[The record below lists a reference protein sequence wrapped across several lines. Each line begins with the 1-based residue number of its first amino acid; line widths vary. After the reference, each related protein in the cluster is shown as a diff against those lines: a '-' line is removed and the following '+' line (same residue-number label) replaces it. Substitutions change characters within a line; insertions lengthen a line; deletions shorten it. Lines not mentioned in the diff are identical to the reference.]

1 MNHNFIYAAIGF
13 ILGGIAGGF
22 FMGCYCGR
30 VYKKKIDALEY
41 ELDEIKGIKREEK
54 KRDIADREKKAED
67 HKLAKKTAE
76 DIIGYKE
83 YVAPEREEE
92 EEDEDEEDFD
102 SDEDLDFDD
111 PFDGNESS
119 NEMNDGNESSNEMN
133 DGHATAGDFEDDEE
147 DEREMIKLISK
158 KAYNEDLQYRDSE
171 TLTYYVED
179 GILADAFDDPVQNA
193 AEIIGIEAIEKAE
206 STDEDEI
213 YVSNDIE
220 DKIYEIIVEHNESY
234 YKDLMR

>member
-1 MNHNFIYAAIGF
+1 MNHNIIYAAIGF

-22 FMGCYCGR
+22 FMGCYCGK
-30 VYKKKIDALEY
+30 VYKKRIDTLEGEIDILKANGKTKKEK
-41 ELDEIKGIKREEK
+41 ELSE
-54 KRDIADREKKAED
+54 REKKVED

-76 DIIGYKE
+76 DIVGYHE
-83 YVAPEREEE
+83 YVSPEREE
-92 EEDEDEEDFD
+92 DEDVDL
-102 SDEDLDFDD
+102 DEDVEFND
-111 PFDGNESS
+111 P
-119 NEMNDGNESSNEMN
+119 
-133 DGHATAGDFEDDEE
+133 FEDDDLEDE
-147 DEREMIKLISK
+147 QDEREMVKLISK

-179 GILADAFDDPVQNA
+179 GILADAFDDPIQNA
-193 AEIIGIEAIEKAE
+193 AEVIGIEAIEKAE
-206 STDEDEI
+206 TTDEDEI

>member
-22 FMGCYCGR
+22 FMGCYCGK
-30 VYKKKIDALEY
+30 VYKKRIDTLE
-41 ELDEIKGIKREEK
+41 DEIDILKTDGKAKKEEELEK
-54 KRDIADREKKAED
+54 REKKAED
-67 HKLAKKTAE
+67 NKLAKKTAE
-76 DIIGYKE
+76 DIVGYHE
-83 YVAPEREEE
+83 YVSPEREEE
-92 EEDEDEEDFD
+92 EEEDEEDEEDDFD

-111 PFDGNESS
+111 PFDG
-119 NEMNDGNESSNEMN
+119 
-133 DGHATAGDFEDDEE
+133 HATAGDLEDEQ

-206 STDEDEI
+206 TTDEDEI

>member
-22 FMGCYCGR
+22 FMGCYCGK
-30 VYKKKIDALEY
+30 VYKKRIDALE
-41 ELDEIKGIKREEK
+41 DEIDILKTDGKAKKEEELEK
-54 KRDIADREKKAED
+54 REKKAED

-76 DIIGYKE
+76 DIVGYHE
-83 YVAPEREEE
+83 YVSHEREEEE
-92 EEDEDEEDFD
+92 EEDEDDDFD

-111 PFDGNESS
+111 PFDG
-119 NEMNDGNESSNEMN
+119 
-133 DGHATAGDFEDDEE
+133 HATAGGLEE
-147 DEREMIKLISK
+147 EQDEREMVKLISK

-206 STDEDEI
+206 TTDEDEI

-220 DKIYEIIVEHNESY
+220 DKIYEVIVEHNESY

>member
-22 FMGCYCGR
+22 FMGCYCGK
-30 VYKKKIDALEY
+30 VYKKRIDALE
-41 ELDEIKGIKREEK
+41 DEIDILKTDGKVKKEEELEK
-54 KRDIADREKKAED
+54 REKKVEE

-76 DIIGYKE
+76 DIVGYHE
-83 YVAPEREEE
+83 YVSPEREEE
-92 EEDEDEEDFD
+92 NEEEEEDVDLDEDVEFNDPFSDDLEEDQ
-102 SDEDLDFDD
+102 
-111 PFDGNESS
+111 
-119 NEMNDGNESSNEMN
+119 
-133 DGHATAGDFEDDEE
+133 
-147 DEREMIKLISK
+147 DEREMVKLISK

-179 GILADAFDDPVQNA
+179 GILADAFDDPIHNA

-206 STDEDEI
+206 TTDEDEI

>member
-22 FMGCYCGR
+22 FMGCYCGK
-30 VYKKKIDALEY
+30 VYKKRIDALE
-41 ELDEIKGIKREEK
+41 DEIDILKTDGKTKKEEELEK
-54 KRDIADREKKAED
+54 REKKAEE

-76 DIIGYKE
+76 DIVGYHE
-83 YVAPEREEE
+83 YVSPEREEE
-92 EEDEDEEDFD
+92 EEEDEEDDFD

-111 PFDGNESS
+111 PFDG
-119 NEMNDGNESSNEMN
+119 
-133 DGHATAGDFEDDEE
+133 HATAGDLEDEQ
-147 DEREMIKLISK
+147 DEREMVKLISK

-206 STDEDEI
+206 TTDEDEI

>member
-13 ILGGIAGGF
+13 ILGSIAGGF
-22 FMGCYCGR
+22 FMGCYCGK
-30 VYKKKIDALEY
+30 VYKKRIDALE
-41 ELDEIKGIKREEK
+41 DEIDILKEDGKGKKEK
-54 KRDIADREKKAED
+54 SLAEREKKAEE

-76 DIIGYKE
+76 DIVGYHE
-83 YVAPEREEE
+83 YVSPEREEE
-92 EEDEDEEDFD
+92 NEEEDEEDVD
-102 SDEDLDFDD
+102 LDEDVEFDD
-111 PFDGNESS
+111 PF
-119 NEMNDGNESSNEMN
+119 
-133 DGHATAGDFEDDEE
+133 EDDLEEEE

-206 STDEDEI
+206 TTDEDEI

>member
-22 FMGCYCGR
+22 FMGCYCGK
-30 VYKKKIDALEY
+30 VYKKRIDTLEEEIDILKINGKVKKEMELE
-41 ELDEIKGIKREEK
+41 K
-54 KRDIADREKKAED
+54 REKKAED

-92 EEDEDEEDFD
+92 EDEEDGEED
-102 SDEDLDFDD
+102 EGDVDLDEDVEFDD
-111 PFDGNESS
+111 PFSD
-119 NEMNDGNESSNEMN
+119 
-133 DGHATAGDFEDDEE
+133 ED

-158 KAYNEDLQYRDSE
+158 QAYNEDLQYRDSE

-206 STDEDEI
+206 TTDEDEI

>member
-22 FMGCYCGR
+22 FMGCYCGK
-30 VYKKKIDALEY
+30 VYKKRIDALEEEIDILNNDRKVKKEK
-41 ELDEIKGIKREEK
+41 ELE
-54 KRDIADREKKAED
+54 DREKKAEE

-76 DIIGYKE
+76 DIVGYHE
-83 YVAPEREEE
+83 YVAPEREDEE
-92 EEDEDEEDFD
+92 EEEEVDLDEDVE
-102 SDEDLDFDD
+102 FDD
-111 PFDGNESS
+111 PFDKDSLE
-119 NEMNDGNESSNEMN
+119 E
-133 DGHATAGDFEDDEE
+133 ED

-158 KAYNEDLQYRDSE
+158 KAYNEDLQYRDNE

-179 GILADAFDDPVQNA
+179 GILADAFDDPIQNA
-193 AEIIGIEAIEKAE
+193 ADIIGIEAIEKAE
-206 STDEDEI
+206 TTDEDEI

>member
-13 ILGGIAGGF
+13 LIGGIAGGF
-22 FMGCYCGR
+22 FMGCYCGK
-30 VYKKKIDALEY
+30 VYKKRIDELEG
-41 ELDEIKGIKREEK
+41 EIDILKSDGKTK
-54 KRDIADREKKAED
+54 KERDLADREKKAEE

-76 DIIGYKE
+76 DIIGYRE
-83 YVAPEREEE
+83 YVSPEREEDNDEEEE
-92 EEDEDEEDFD
+92 EEDVDL
-102 SDEDLDFDD
+102 DEDVEFDD
-111 PFDGNESS
+111 PFE
-119 NEMNDGNESSNEMN
+119 EEQ
-133 DGHATAGDFEDDEE
+133 DD
-147 DEREMIKLISK
+147 RELIKLISK
-158 KAYNEDLQYRDSE
+158 KAYSEDLQYRDSE

-206 STDEDEI
+206 TTEEDEI

>member
-22 FMGCYCGR
+22 FMGCYCGK
-30 VYKKKIDALEY
+30 VYKKRIDALE
-41 ELDEIKGIKREEK
+41 DEIDILKTDGKAKKEEELEK
-54 KRDIADREKKAED
+54 REKKAEE

-92 EEDEDEEDFD
+92 EEEDEDEDFD

-111 PFDGNESS
+111 PFDG
-119 NEMNDGNESSNEMN
+119 
-133 DGHATAGDFEDDEE
+133 HATVGNLEEEDDE
-147 DEREMIKLISK
+147 DEREMVKLISK

-206 STDEDEI
+206 TTDEDEI

>member
-22 FMGCYCGR
+22 FMGCYCGK
-30 VYKKKIDALEY
+30 VYKKRIDTLEGEIDILKANSKAKKEK
-41 ELDEIKGIKREEK
+41 ELSERG
-54 KRDIADREKKAED
+54 KKAED

-76 DIIGYKE
+76 DIVGYHE
-83 YVAPEREEE
+83 YVAPEREDEE
-92 EEDEDEEDFD
+92 ENEDVDLDEDVE
-102 SDEDLDFDD
+102 FDD
-111 PFDGNESS
+111 PF
-119 NEMNDGNESSNEMN
+119 
-133 DGHATAGDFEDDEE
+133 EDDDLEDE
-147 DEREMIKLISK
+147 QDEREMITMISK

-179 GILADAFDDPVQNA
+179 GILADAFDDPIQNA
-193 AEIIGIEAIEKAE
+193 AEVIGIEAIEKAE
-206 STDEDEI
+206 TTDEDEI

>member
-22 FMGCYCGR
+22 FMGCYCGK
-30 VYKKKIDALEY
+30 VYKKRIDGLNE
-41 ELDEIKGIKREEK
+41 EIDILKSDGKVKKEK
-54 KRDIADREKKAED
+54 DLSDREKKAEE

-76 DIIGYKE
+76 DIVGYHE
-83 YVAPEREEE
+83 YVSPEREEE
-92 EEDEDEEDFD
+92 EEEDEEDDFD

-111 PFDGNESS
+111 PFDG
-119 NEMNDGNESSNEMN
+119 
-133 DGHATAGDFEDDEE
+133 HATAGDLEDEQ
-147 DEREMIKLISK
+147 DEREMVKLISK

-206 STDEDEI
+206 TTDEDEI

>member
-22 FMGCYCGR
+22 FMGCYCGK
-30 VYKKKIDALEY
+30 VYKKRIDALEEEIDILKNDGKAKKEE
-41 ELDEIKGIKREEK
+41 ELSK
-54 KRDIADREKKAED
+54 REKKAEE

-76 DIIGYKE
+76 DIVGYHE
-83 YVAPEREEE
+83 YVSPEREEE
-92 EEDEDEEDFD
+92 NEEEDEEDVD
-102 SDEDLDFDD
+102 LDEDVEFDD
-111 PFDGNESS
+111 PF
-119 NEMNDGNESSNEMN
+119 
-133 DGHATAGDFEDDEE
+133 EDDLEEEE

-206 STDEDEI
+206 TTDEDEI

>member
-22 FMGCYCGR
+22 FMGCYCGK
-30 VYKKKIDALEY
+30 VYKKRIDALEEEIDILKADGKTKKEK
-41 ELDEIKGIKREEK
+41 ELSE
-54 KRDIADREKKAED
+54 REKKAEE
-67 HKLAKKTAE
+67 HKMAKKTAE

-83 YVAPEREEE
+83 YAAPEREESE
-92 EEDEDEEDFD
+92 EEDDEDFD

-111 PFDGNESS
+111 PFDG
-119 NEMNDGNESSNEMN
+119 
-133 DGHATAGDFEDDEE
+133 HATAGDLDEEE
-147 DEREMIKLISK
+147 DEREMVKLISK

-206 STDEDEI
+206 TTDEDEI

>member
-22 FMGCYCGR
+22 FMGCYCGK
-30 VYKKKIDALEY
+30 VYKKRIDALEEEIDIMKNDGKAKKEE
-41 ELDEIKGIKREEK
+41 ELSK
-54 KRDIADREKKAED
+54 REKKAEE
-67 HKLAKKTAE
+67 HKFAKKTVE
-76 DIIGYKE
+76 DIVGYHE
-83 YVAPEREEE
+83 YVSHEREEE
-92 EEDEDEEDFD
+92 EEEEEDEEDDFD

-111 PFDGNESS
+111 PFDGH
-119 NEMNDGNESSNEMN
+119 ESSNEMN
-133 DGHATAGDFEDDEE
+133 DGHATAGDLEDEQ
-147 DEREMIKLISK
+147 DEREMVKLISK

-206 STDEDEI
+206 TTDEDEI

>member
-22 FMGCYCGR
+22 FMGCYCGK
-30 VYKKKIDALEY
+30 VYKKRIDALEEEIDIMKINGKVKKET
-41 ELDEIKGIKREEK
+41 ELEK
-54 KRDIADREKKAED
+54 REKKAEE
-67 HKLAKKTAE
+67 HKLAKKTVE
-76 DIIGYKE
+76 DIVGYHE
-83 YVAPEREEE
+83 YVSPAREEE
-92 EEDEDEEDFD
+92 EEEEDVDLDEEV
-102 SDEDLDFDD
+102 EFDD
-111 PFDGNESS
+111 PFE
-119 NEMNDGNESSNEMN
+119 
-133 DGHATAGDFEDDEE
+133 EDQ

-158 KAYNEDLQYRDSE
+158 KAYNEDLHYRDSE

-206 STDEDEI
+206 TTDEDEI

>member
-13 ILGGIAGGF
+13 ILGSIAGGF
-22 FMGCYCGR
+22 FMGCYCGK
-30 VYKKKIDALEY
+30 VYKKRIDSLEEEIDILKEDGKVKKEM
-41 ELDEIKGIKREEK
+41 ELEK
-54 KRDIADREKKAED
+54 REKKAED
-67 HKLAKKTAE
+67 HKLAKKTVE
-76 DIIGYKE
+76 DIVGYHE
-83 YVAPEREEE
+83 YVSPEREKE
-92 EEDEDEEDFD
+92 EEDEDEEEDEGD
-102 SDEDLDFDD
+102 VDLDEDVEFND
-111 PFDGNESS
+111 PFS
-119 NEMNDGNESSNEMN
+119 
-133 DGHATAGDFEDDEE
+133 DEE

-193 AEIIGIEAIEKAE
+193 ADIIGIEAIEKAE
-206 STDEDEI
+206 TTEEDEI

-220 DKIYEIIVEHNESY
+220 DKVYEIIVEHNESY

>member
-13 ILGGIAGGF
+13 IIGGIAGGF
-22 FMGCYCGR
+22 FMGCYCGK
-30 VYKKKIDALEY
+30 VYKKRIDNLEEEIDILKNDGKAKKEE
-41 ELDEIKGIKREEK
+41 ELSK
-54 KRDIADREKKAED
+54 REKKAED
-67 HKLAKKTAE
+67 HKLAKKTVE
-76 DIIGYKE
+76 DIVGYHE
-83 YVAPEREEE
+83 YVSPEREEE
-92 EEDEDEEDFD
+92 NDEEEEEDVDLDEEV
-102 SDEDLDFDD
+102 EFDD
-111 PFDGNESS
+111 PF
-119 NEMNDGNESSNEMN
+119 
-133 DGHATAGDFEDDEE
+133 EDDLEE
-147 DEREMIKLISK
+147 EQDEREMIKLISK
-158 KAYNEDLQYRDSE
+158 KAYSEDLQFRDSE

-206 STDEDEI
+206 TTDEDEI

>member
-13 ILGGIAGGF
+13 ILGGLAGGF
-22 FMGCYCGR
+22 FMGCYCGK
-30 VYKKKIDALEY
+30 VYKKRIDALEEEIDILKINGKVKKET
-41 ELDEIKGIKREEK
+41 ELEK
-54 KRDIADREKKAED
+54 REKKAEE

-76 DIIGYKE
+76 DIVGYHE
-83 YVAPEREEE
+83 YVSPEREEE
-92 EEDEDEEDFD
+92 GEEEENVDLDEEV
-102 SDEDLDFDD
+102 EFDD
-111 PFDGNESS
+111 PF
-119 NEMNDGNESSNEMN
+119 
-133 DGHATAGDFEDDEE
+133 EDDDLEE
-147 DEREMIKLISK
+147 EQDEREMIKLISK

-206 STDEDEI
+206 TTDEDEI

>member
-13 ILGGIAGGF
+13 IIGGIAGGF
-22 FMGCYCGR
+22 FMGCYCGK
-30 VYKKKIDALEY
+30 VYKKRIDELEEEIDALKT
-41 ELDEIKGIKREEK
+41 DGKTKKEK
-54 KRDIADREKKAED
+54 DLVDREKKAEE

-76 DIIGYKE
+76 EIVGYNE
-83 YVAPEREEE
+83 YVSPEREEE
-92 EEDEDEEDFD
+92 EEEEEEDEEDVD
-102 SDEDLDFDD
+102 LDEDVEFDD
-111 PFDGNESS
+111 PFSD
-119 NEMNDGNESSNEMN
+119 
-133 DGHATAGDFEDDEE
+133 EDDELE
-147 DEREMIKLISK
+147 EEQDDREMIKLISK
-158 KAYNEDLQYRDSE
+158 KLYNEDLQYRDSE

-206 STDEDEI
+206 TTDEDEI

-234 YKDLMR
+234 YRDLMR

>member
-22 FMGCYCGR
+22 FMGCYCGK
-30 VYKKKIDALEY
+30 VYKKRIDALEY
-41 ELDEIKGIKREEK
+41 ELDEIKDIKREEK
-54 KRDIADREKKAED
+54 KRDIADREKKAEN

-76 DIIGYKE
+76 DIIGYHE
-83 YVAPEREEE
+83 YVTPEREEE
-92 EEDEDEEDFD
+92 EDEEEDEDFD

-111 PFDGNESS
+111 PFDG
-119 NEMNDGNESSNEMN
+119 
-133 DGHATAGDFEDDEE
+133 HATAGNLEEED
-147 DEREMIKLISK
+147 DEREMIRLISK
-158 KAYNEDLQYRDSE
+158 KDYSEDLQYRDSE

-179 GILADAFDDPVQNA
+179 GILADACDDPVQNA
-193 AEIIGIEAIEKAE
+193 AEIIGIEAIETAE
-206 STDEDEI
+206 TTDKNEI

-234 YKDLMR
+234 YKDMMR

>member
-22 FMGCYCGR
+22 FMGCYCGK
-30 VYKKKIDALEY
+30 VYKKRID
-41 ELDEIKGIKREEK
+41 ELNEEIDVLKTSNNTKREK
-54 KRDIADREKKAED
+54 DLADREKKAED

-76 DIIGYKE
+76 DIVGYHE
-83 YVAPEREEE
+83 YVSPERED
-92 EEDEDEEDFD
+92 DEVDLDEEVEFN
-102 SDEDLDFDD
+102 D
-111 PFDGNESS
+111 PFEGDSNDDDYLSS
-119 NEMNDGNESSNEMN
+119 HD
-133 DGHATAGDFEDDEE
+133 HFEDDDLEDEE
-147 DEREMIKLISK
+147 DEREMVKLISK

-179 GILADAFDDPVQNA
+179 GILADAFDDPIQNA

-206 STDEDEI
+206 TTDEDAI

>member
-13 ILGGIAGGF
+13 IIGGLAGGF
-22 FMGCYCGR
+22 FMGCYCGK
-30 VYKKKIDALEY
+30 VYKKKIDALEEEIDILNINRKVKKEK
-41 ELDEIKGIKREEK
+41 ELE
-54 KRDIADREKKAED
+54 DREKKAEE
-67 HKLAKKTAE
+67 HKLAKKTVE
-76 DIIGYKE
+76 DIVGYHE
-83 YVAPEREEE
+83 YVAPERKNEEEEEE
-92 EEDEDEEDFD
+92 EEDLDL
-102 SDEDLDFDD
+102 DEDVEFDD
-111 PFDGNESS
+111 PFE
-119 NEMNDGNESSNEMN
+119 NDNL
-133 DGHATAGDFEDDEE
+133 EDEQ

-158 KAYNEDLQYRDSE
+158 KAYNEDLQYRDNE

-179 GILADAFDDPVQNA
+179 GILADAFDDPIQNA

-206 STDEDEI
+206 TTDEDEI

>member
-22 FMGCYCGR
+22 FMGCYCGK
-30 VYKKKIDALEY
+30 VYKKRIDALE
-41 ELDEIKGIKREEK
+41 DEIDILKTDGKAKKEEELSK
-54 KRDIADREKKAED
+54 REKKAED
-67 HKLAKKTAE
+67 HKLAKKTVE
-76 DIIGYKE
+76 DIVGYHE
-83 YVAPEREEE
+83 YVSHEREEE
-92 EEDEDEEDFD
+92 DEEDDFD

-111 PFDGNESS
+111 PFDGHESS

-133 DGHATAGDFEDDEE
+133 DGHATAGDLEE
-147 DEREMIKLISK
+147 EQDEREMVKLISK

-193 AEIIGIEAIEKAE
+193 AEVIGIEAIEMAE
-206 STDEDEI
+206 TTDEDEI

>member
-22 FMGCYCGR
+22 FMGCYCGK
-30 VYKKKIDALEY
+30 VYKKRIDALE
-41 ELDEIKGIKREEK
+41 DEIDILKADGKTKKEK
-54 KRDIADREKKAED
+54 EISEREKKAKE

-76 DIIGYKE
+76 DIVGYHE
-83 YVAPEREEE
+83 YVSPERKEEE
-92 EEDEDEEDFD
+92 EEDEDEDVD
-102 SDEDLDFDD
+102 LDEDVEFDD
-111 PFDGNESS
+111 PF
-119 NEMNDGNESSNEMN
+119 
-133 DGHATAGDFEDDEE
+133 EDEQ
-147 DEREMIKLISK
+147 DEREMVKLISK

-193 AEIIGIEAIEKAE
+193 AEIIGIEAIEMAE
-206 STDEDEI
+206 TTDEDAI

-220 DKIYEIIVEHNESY
+220 DKVYEIIVEHNESY

>member
-22 FMGCYCGR
+22 FMGCYCGK
-30 VYKKKIDALEY
+30 VYKKRIDALEG
-41 ELDEIKGIKREEK
+41 EIDILKEDGKAK
-54 KRDIADREKKAED
+54 KERDLTDREKKAEE
-67 HKLAKKTAE
+67 HKLAKKTVE
-76 DIIGYKE
+76 DIVGYHE
-83 YVAPEREEE
+83 YVSPEREEE
-92 EEDEDEEDFD
+92 EDEEEDV
-102 SDEDLDFDD
+102 DLDEEVEFDD
-111 PFDGNESS
+111 PF
-119 NEMNDGNESSNEMN
+119 
-133 DGHATAGDFEDDEE
+133 EDDDLEE
-147 DEREMIKLISK
+147 EQDEREMIKLISK
-158 KAYNEDLQYRDSE
+158 KAYNEDLQYRECE

-179 GILADAFDDPVQNA
+179 GILADAFDDPIQNA

-206 STDEDEI
+206 TTDEDAI

>member
-13 ILGGIAGGF
+13 IIGSLAGGF
-22 FMGCYCGR
+22 FMGCYCGK
-30 VYKKKIDALEY
+30 VYKKRIDALEEEIDILDINRKVKKEK
-41 ELDEIKGIKREEK
+41 ELE
-54 KRDIADREKKAED
+54 DREKKAEE

-76 DIIGYKE
+76 DIVGYHE
-83 YVAPEREEE
+83 YVTPEREDE
-92 EEDEDEEDFD
+92 EDEEDFD

-111 PFDGNESS
+111 PFDG
-119 NEMNDGNESSNEMN
+119 
-133 DGHATAGDFEDDEE
+133 HATTGDLEEE

-158 KAYNEDLQYRDSE
+158 KAYNEDLQYRDNE

-179 GILADAFDDPVQNA
+179 GILADAFDDPIQNA

-206 STDEDEI
+206 TTDEDEI

-220 DKIYEIIVEHNESY
+220 DKIYEIVVEHNESY

>member
-22 FMGCYCGR
+22 FMGCYCGK
-30 VYKKKIDALEY
+30 VYKKRIDALEEEIDIMKINGKVKKET
-41 ELDEIKGIKREEK
+41 ELEK
-54 KRDIADREKKAED
+54 REKKAEE

-76 DIIGYKE
+76 DIVGYHE
-83 YVAPEREEE
+83 YVSPEREEE
-92 EEDEDEEDFD
+92 EEEDEEEDVD
-102 SDEDLDFDD
+102 LDEDVEFDD
-111 PFDGNESS
+111 PF
-119 NEMNDGNESSNEMN
+119 
-133 DGHATAGDFEDDEE
+133 EDDLEEEE

-206 STDEDEI
+206 TTDEDEI